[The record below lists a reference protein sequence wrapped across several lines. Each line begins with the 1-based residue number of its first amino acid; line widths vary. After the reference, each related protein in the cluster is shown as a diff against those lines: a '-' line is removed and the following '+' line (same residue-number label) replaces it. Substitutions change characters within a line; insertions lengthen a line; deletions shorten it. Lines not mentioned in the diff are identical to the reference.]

1 MSDWKYPNVVSIMG
15 DTSDKASDRTILPLP
30 EPQNPAITEID
41 ARKATPPA
49 RFELKPP
56 KGAGAPNVVF
66 ILIDNMGFADP
77 ACFGGPVNMAALNRL
92 AKGGLRY
99 NNFHTAPVCSPTRA
113 ALLTGRN
120 SHSANM
126 GGVAEMGTA
135 FPGMNCV
142 RPQSIAP
149 LAEILRLNGYGT
161 AMFGKCHELPPWELS
176 ISGPMDRWPAHSGFD
191 KFYGFLQG
199 ESDLYSPA
207 LYDGVTRIPTPRNPD
222 YHVSTDITDKAI
234 VWVRTQQSLTPDKP
248 FFIYY
253 GAAGTHDPHHVPKQ
267 WIDKY
272 KGKFDL
278 GWDKL
283 REETLARQI
292 RVGIVPPNTKL
303 AAMPEV
309 VKPWNSFTPEEQQ
322 VLAREMEVY
331 AGMAEHTDY
340 EIGRLVQAIEDLG
353 ELDNTLIAW
362 VAGDNGGSPFGG
374 PIGSFNQLA
383 SFNGVPETMENLLRH
398 VDDLGGP
405 QASGHYAMAWGQAS
419 CTPMVGGQGHA
430 TFSATRNA
438 TVIHWPKRIS
448 AKGEIRSQFQHV
460 IDLAPTVLEAAGLPE
475 PKVVNGMIQKPI
487 EGASLLY
494 TFNDAK
500 AKSRHTT
507 QYFEYGGN
515 RGIYHDGWYATTL
528 HKAFWEAAPRAT
540 FENDIWELYNTEE
553 DFSLTND
560 LATRY
565 PEKVEVL
572 KALFMTEAVKYNVL
586 PLDDR
591 VFERFNASIAGRPD
605 LMGGR
610 TSLTL
615 YEGMIGLSENAFIN
629 MKNRSY
635 TITAELDIPKG
646 GAEGVIIAHG
656 GHTGGWSLYVKKGQ
670 PKFAYNWFGRETYEV
685 TGPKPLPAGEVTL
698 RWEFIYDGGK
708 KPGAGGRGDFFVNGE
723 QVTSGRIDRT
733 IPFVIGTEP
742 ADVGMD
748 DLTPVTHDY
757 ETYDNKFSGTIRKIV
772 IGVGPV
778 GEAFDPP
785 LEWNGVG

>member
-1 MSDWKYPNVVSIMG
+1 MSDAP
-15 DTSDKASDRTILPLP
+15 DKALDRSILPLP
-30 EPQNPAITEID
+30 EPQNPPITEID
-41 ARKATPPA
+41 ARKSTPPA

-56 KGAGAPNVVF
+56 KGAATPNVLF

-77 ACFGGPVNMAALNRL
+77 SCFGGPVNMSAFDRL

-149 LAEILRLNGYGT
+149 LAEMLRLNGYGT
-161 AMFGKCHELPPWELS
+161 AMFGKSHELPPWELS
-176 ISGPMDRWPAHSGFD
+176 VSGPMDRWPAHSGFD

-199 ESDLYSPA
+199 ESDLYYPA

-234 VWVRTQQSLTPDKP
+234 TWVRTQQSLTPDKP

-253 GAAGTHDPHHVPKQ
+253 AAAGTHDPHHVPKE

-272 KGKFDL
+272 KGKFDQ

-292 RVGIVPPNTKL
+292 RLGIVPPNTTL
-303 AAMPEV
+303 APMPEV
-309 VKPWNSFTPEEQQ
+309 APPWSSFKPEEQR

-340 EIGRLVQAIEDLG
+340 EIGRLVQVIEDLG

-383 SFNGVPETMENLLRH
+383 SFNGVPETMENLLNH
-398 VDDLGGP
+398 IDDLGGP
-405 QASGHYAMAWGQAS
+405 KASGHYAMAWGQAS
-419 CTPMVGGQGHA
+419 CTPMVGGQGQA

-438 TVIHWPKRIS
+438 TIIHWPKGMK

-475 PKVVNGMIQKPI
+475 PKVVNGMVQKPM
-487 EGASLLY
+487 EGGSLLY

-528 HKAFWEAAPRAT
+528 HSAFWEKAPRAT
-540 FENDIWELYNTEE
+540 FEKDTWELYNTEE

-560 LATRY
+560 LAAKY
-565 PEKVEVL
+565 PEKVEAL

-591 VFERFNASIAGRPD
+591 ILERFNAAIAGRPD

-610 TSLTL
+610 TSLML
-615 YEGMIGLSENAFIN
+615 YEGMIGLTENVFIN

-656 GHTGGWSLYVKKGQ
+656 GHNGGWSLYMKNGQ
-670 PKFAYNWFGRETYEV
+670 PKFAYNWFGREIYEV
-685 TGPKPLPAGEVTL
+685 AAPKPLPAGAVTL

-708 KPGAGGRGDFFVNGE
+708 MPARAGGATFSSTMNRWLRAVSIAPSRSLSAPS
-723 QVTSGRIDRT
+723 QRT
-733 IPFVIGTEP
+733 
-742 ADVGMD
+742 
-748 DLTPVTHDY
+748 
-757 ETYDNKFSGTIRKIV
+757 
-772 IGVGPV
+772 
-778 GEAFDPP
+778 
-785 LEWNGVG
+785 

>member
-1 MSDWKYPNVVSIMG
+1 MHRRASTYF
-15 DTSDKASDRTILPLP
+15 KAI
-30 EPQNPAITEID
+30 
-41 ARKATPPA
+41 
-49 RFELKPP
+49 
-56 KGAGAPNVVF
+56 
-66 ILIDNMGFADP
+66 
-77 ACFGGPVNMAALNRL
+77 PV
-92 AKGGLRY
+92 
-99 NNFHTAPVCSPTRA
+99 
-113 ALLTGRN
+113 
-120 SHSANM
+120 
-126 GGVAEMGTA
+126 
-135 FPGMNCV
+135 
-142 RPQSIAP
+142 
-149 LAEILRLNGYGT
+149 
-161 AMFGKCHELPPWELS
+161 
-176 ISGPMDRWPAHSGFD
+176 
-191 KFYGFLQG
+191 LQG

-207 LYDGVTRIPTPRNPD
+207 LYDGVTRIPTPRDPD

-253 GAAGTHDPHHVPKQ
+253 AAAGTHDPHHVPRK

-272 KGKFDL
+272 KGKFDQ

-292 RVGIVPPNTKL
+292 KLGTVPPNTKL
-303 AAMPEV
+303 APMPEM
-309 VKPWNSFTPEEQQ
+309 VKPWNSFKPEEQR

-353 ELDNTLIAW
+353 ELDNTLIVW

-383 SFNGVPETMENLLRH
+383 SFNGVPETMENLLKRI
-398 VDDLGGP
+398 DDLGGP
-405 QASGHYAMAWGQAS
+405 LASGHYAMPWGQAS

-430 TFSATRNA
+430 TFSSTRNA
-438 TVIHWPKRIS
+438 TVIHWPREIK
-448 AKGEIRSQFQHV
+448 AKGEIRTQFQHI
-460 IDLAPTVLEAAGLPE
+460 IDLTPTVLEAAGLPQ
-475 PKVVNGMIQKPI
+475 PKVVNGMTQRPF
-487 EGASLLY
+487 EGVSLLH

-515 RGIYHDGWYATTL
+515 RAIYHDGWFATTL

-540 FENDIWELYNTEE
+540 FEKDTWELYNAEE

-560 LATRY
+560 LAARY
-565 PEKVEVL
+565 PEKVEAL
-572 KALFMTEAVKYNVL
+572 KVLFMTEAVKYNVL

-591 VFERFNASIAGRPD
+591 VLERFNAAIAGRPD
-605 LMGGR
+605 LMGPR

-615 YEGMIGLSENAFIN
+615 YEGMIGLPENAFIN

-635 TITAELDIPKG
+635 TVTAELDIPKD
-646 GAEGVIIAHG
+646 GAEGVIIAPG
-656 GHTGGWSLYVKKGQ
+656 GHTGGWSLYVKKGI

-685 TGPKPLPAGEVTL
+685 TATKPLPAGTVTL
-698 RWEFIYDGGK
+698 RWEFIYDGGNM
-708 KPGAGGRGDFFVNGE
+708 PGAGGRGDIFINDE
-723 QVTSGRIDRT
+723 QVASGRIDRT
-733 IPFVIGTEP
+733 IPFFIGTEP

-757 ETYDNKFSGTIRKIV
+757 KAYDNKFTGTIRKIV
-772 IGVGPV
+772 IGVAPV

>member
-1 MSDWKYPNVVSIMG
+1 MPNQSSDP
-15 DTSDKASDRTILPLP
+15 DRSILPLL
-30 EPQNPAITEID
+30 EPTVPQITEID
-41 ARKATPPA
+41 ARKATAPA

-66 ILIDNMGFADP
+66 ILIDNFGFGDP
-77 ACFGGPVNMAALNRL
+77 GPFGGPVNMPALDRL
-92 AKGGLRY
+92 AKAGLRY
-99 NNFHTAPVCSPTRA
+99 TNFHTAPVCSPTRVA
-113 ALLTGRN
+113 MLTGRN

-126 GGVAEMGTA
+126 GGVAEMGTG
-135 FPGMNCV
+135 FPGMTCV
-142 RPQSIAP
+142 RPNEIAP

-161 AMFGKCHELPPWELS
+161 AMFGKSHELPPWELS
-176 ISGPMDRWPAHSGFD
+176 VSGPFDRWPAHSGFD

-199 ESDLYSPA
+199 ETDLYAPA
-207 LYDGVTRIPTPRNPD
+207 LYDGVTRIPTPRDPN
-222 YHVSTDITDKAI
+222 YHVSTDITDQAI
-234 VWVRTQQSLTPDKP
+234 VWVRSQQSLTPDKP

-253 GAAGTHDPHHVPKQ
+253 AAAGTHDPHHVPEE
-267 WIDKY
+267 WIAKY
-272 KGKFDL
+272 KGRFDR
-278 GWDKL
+278 GWEKL

-292 RVGIVPPNTKL
+292 ALGTVPPNTKL
-303 AAMPEV
+303 APMPKV
-309 VKPWNSFTPEEQQ
+309 VPAWSAFKQEEQR

-331 AGMAEHTDY
+331 AGMAEHTDH
-340 EIGRLVQAIEDLG
+340 EIGRLIQAIDDLG
-353 ELDNTLIAW
+353 ELENTLIVY

-383 SFNGVPETMENLLRH
+383 SFNGVPETMENLLARI
-398 VDDLGGP
+398 DELGGP
-405 QASGHYAMAWGQAS
+405 KASGHYAMGWGQAS
-419 CTPMVGGQGHA
+419 CTPMVGGQGQA

-438 TVIHWPKRIS
+438 TVIHWPKGIT
-448 AKGEIRSQFQHV
+448 AKGEVRAQFQHV

-475 PKVVNGMIQKPI
+475 PKIVNGMTQKPF
-487 EGASLLY
+487 EGASLLH

-515 RGIYHDGWYATTL
+515 RGVYHDGLFATTL

-540 FENDIWELYNTEE
+540 FENDTWELYDTES
-553 DFSLTND
+553 DFSLTTD
-560 LATRY
+560 IAADH
-565 PEKVEVL
+565 PEKVEEL
-572 KALFMTEAVKYNVL
+572 KALFMTEALKYNVL

-591 VFERFNASIAGRPD
+591 VLERFNADIAGRPD

-635 TITAELDIPKG
+635 TITADLEVPEG
-646 GAEGVIIAHG
+646 GAEGVVIAQG
-656 GHTGGWSLYVKKGQ
+656 GHNGGWSLYLKGGR
-670 PKFAYNWFGRETYEV
+670 PKFAYNWFGREAYEV
-685 TGPKPLPAGEVTL
+685 AAPDPLPSGPVTL
-698 RWEFIYDGGK
+698 RLEFIYDGGK
-708 KPGAGGRGDFFVNGE
+708 APGAGGRGDIFVNEE
-723 QVTSGRIDRT
+723 QVASGRIERT
-733 IPFVIGTEP
+733 IPFLMGTEP

-757 ETYDNKFSGTIRKIV
+757 PAYDNRFTGSIRKIV
-772 IGVGPV
+772 VGVAPV

-785 LEWNGVG
+785 IEWNGIG

>member
-1 MSDWKYPNVVSIMG
+1 LSNQS
-15 DTSDKASDRTILPLP
+15 SNHDRSILPLP
-30 EPQNPAITEID
+30 EPTVPQITEID
-41 ARKATPPA
+41 ARKATAPA

-66 ILIDNMGFADP
+66 ILIDNFGFGDP
-77 ACFGGPVNMAALNRL
+77 GPFGGPVNMPALDRL

-99 NNFHTAPVCSPTRA
+99 TNFHTAPVCSPTRVA
-113 ALLTGRN
+113 MLTGRN

-126 GGVAEMGTA
+126 GGVAEMGTG
-135 FPGMNCV
+135 FPGMTCV
-142 RPQSIAP
+142 RPNEIAP

-161 AMFGKCHELPPWELS
+161 AMFGKSHELPPWELS
-176 ISGPMDRWPAHSGFD
+176 VSGPFDRWPAHSGFD

-199 ESDLYSPA
+199 ETDLYAPA
-207 LYDGVTRIPTPRNPD
+207 LYDGVTRIPTPRAPD
-222 YHVSTDITDKAI
+222 YHVSTDITDQAV

-253 GAAGTHDPHHVPKQ
+253 AAAGTHDPHHVPQ
-267 WIDKY
+267 AWIAKY
-272 KGKFDL
+272 KGKFDQ
-278 GWDKL
+278 GWEAL

-292 RVGIVPPNTKL
+292 ALGTVPPNTKL
-303 AAMPEV
+303 APMPEV
-309 VKPWNSFTPEEQQ
+309 VPAWSAFKPEEQR

-331 AGMAEHTDY
+331 AGMAEHTDH
-340 EIGRLVQAIEDLG
+340 EIGRLIQAIDDLG
-353 ELDNTLIAW
+353 ELDNTLIVY

-383 SFNGVPETMENLLRH
+383 SFNGVPETMENLLARI
-398 VDDLGGP
+398 DELGGP
-405 QASGHYAMAWGQAS
+405 KASGHYAMGWGQAS
-419 CTPMVGGQGHA
+419 CTPMVGGQGQA

-438 TVIHWPKRIS
+438 TVIHWPKGIM
-448 AKGEIRSQFQHV
+448 AKGEVRAQFQHV

-475 PKVVNGMIQKPI
+475 PKIVNGMTQKPF
-487 EGASLLY
+487 EGASLLH
-494 TFNDAK
+494 TFNDAR

-515 RGIYHDGWYATTL
+515 RGVYHDGLFATTL

-540 FENDIWELYNTEE
+540 FENDTWELYDTES
-553 DFSLTND
+553 DFSLTTD
-560 LATRY
+560 IAADH
-565 PEKVEVL
+565 PEKVEEL
-572 KALFMTEAVKYNVL
+572 KALFMTEALKYNVL

-591 VFERFNASIAGRPD
+591 VLERFNADIAGRPD

-635 TITAELDIPKG
+635 TITADLEAPQG
-646 GAEGVIIAHG
+646 GGEGVVIAQG
-656 GHTGGWSLYVKKGQ
+656 GHNGGWSLYLKGGR

-685 TGPKPLPAGEVTL
+685 AAPDPLPAGPVTL
-698 RWEFIYDGGK
+698 RLEFIYDGGK
-708 KPGAGGRGDFFVNGE
+708 APGAGGRSDIFVNEE
-723 QVTSGRIDRT
+723 QVASGRIERT
-733 IPFVIGTEP
+733 IPFLMGTEP

-757 ETYDNKFSGTIRKIV
+757 PAYDNRFTGSIRKIV
-772 IGVGPV
+772 VGVAPV

-785 LEWNGVG
+785 IEWNGIG